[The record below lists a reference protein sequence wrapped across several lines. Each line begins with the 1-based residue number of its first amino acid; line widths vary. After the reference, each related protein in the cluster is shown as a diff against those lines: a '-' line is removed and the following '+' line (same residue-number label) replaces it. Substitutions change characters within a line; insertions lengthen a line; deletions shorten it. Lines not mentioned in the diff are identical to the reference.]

1 MENKTVR
8 IDASGADASLT
19 SYKRVETTL
28 WDMPCFV
35 PRDLDASSGIMW
47 ATGDSAI
54 MELDEFYTFRNLPN
68 ARSFLLSHPDV
79 VELLREARPHLE
91 ECFGP
96 QVDVMLAVIQEPREM
111 DRMFAYIRTSLSA
124 EEALAQLDHLDESW
138 FLSRVGQVGAF
149 FNFNLEFH
157 EL

>member
-1 MENKTVR
+1 MRDDIAT
-8 IDASGADASLT
+8 IDLSDTEASLT
-19 SYKRVETTL
+19 QYQRV
-28 WDMPCFV
+28 DGMPWSGECIV
-35 PRDLDASSGIMW
+35 VWEPDASSDIIW

-68 ARSFLLSHPDV
+68 ARTFLLSHPDV
-79 VELLREARPHLE
+79 VELLREARPHLQ
-91 ECFGP
+91 ECFGQ
-96 QVDVMLAVIQEPREM
+96 QVDVMLAVIQEPRDV

-138 FLSRVGQVGAF
+138 FLSRVGKVGAF
-149 FNFNLEFH
+149 FNFSLEFH